1 MLLLV
6 LLVFFVFPL
15 VSAVQAGAAFTCRGR
30 DKAQINTKT
39 VSELVSHPAHG
50 TSQFTIEF

>member
-15 VSAVQAGAAFTCRGR
+15 VSAVKAGAAFTCRGR

-39 VSELVSHPAHG
+39 VSELVAHPAHG
-50 TSQFTIEF
+50 TSQFTI